1 MKVFQGN
8 YFISQKLYPSLKKK
22 ININLSNYFF
32 RRRFAGSFYLQ
43 KGLACLWME
52 RAAHTLFP
60 CRFMRQGAV
69 FPAQL

>member
-8 YFISQKLYPSLKKK
+8 YFITPKFYPSFKK
-22 ININLSNYFF
+22 INNNLGNYFF

-43 KGLACLWME
+43 KGLAYPWME